1 MQRICGC
8 LLDWIFL
15 CDLFIS
21 AQKAATYQESSQ
33 RCTLQFR
40 GINVTCL
47 ATTRQ
52 NGNLSQAQCLGIL
65 WAPEKGAGI
74 FPSKF
79 HGGKKNSHHPQ
90 ALETFND
97 SWVSCHA
104 SWPILDSKKPRHSL
118 HSGPPLASWYL
129 PTGHRLH
136 DCWPNLGSGSSCHHQ
151 WQQIRRWQSM
161 YI

>member
-104 SWPILDSKKPRHSL
+104 SWPILDSKKTKAQ
-118 HSGPPLASWYL
+118 LALW
-129 PTGHRLH
+129 TA
-136 DCWPNLGSGSSCHHQ
+136 LGILISANWASFTWLLAQPGIREFVSS
-151 WQQIRRWQSM
+151 SM
-161 YI
+161 TAD